1 MKESSE
7 KLNIE
12 IKSLRIKLEDEISK
26 NKKKD
31 ENLYNLT
38 KQLHQIQESYYD
50 FDEEIKGLNQ
60 EIKVL
65 RLENESILKEIDLL
79 LKNKKDLETFS
90 KEQSTEIE
98 RGIILIN
105 NYLKKK

>member
-12 IKSLRIKLEDEISK
+12 IKSLRIKLEDEIIK
-26 NKKKD
+26 NKKKE

-50 FDEEIKGLNQ
+50 FDEKIKGLNQ

>member
-12 IKSLRIKLEDEISK
+12 IKSLRIKLEDEIKK
-26 NKKKD
+26 NKKKEED
-31 ENLYNLT
+31 LYNLT
-38 KQLHQIQESYYD
+38 KQLHQIQESFSN

-60 EIKVL
+60 EMKVL

-90 KEQSTEIE
+90 KEQTAEIE

>member
-12 IKSLRIKLEDEISK
+12 IKSLRIKLEDEIKK
-26 NKKKD
+26 NKKKEED
-31 ENLYNLT
+31 LYNLT
-38 KQLHQIQESYYD
+38 KQLHQIQESFSN
-50 FDEEIKGLNQ
+50 FDEEIKDLNQ
-60 EIKVL
+60 EMKVL

-90 KEQSTEIE
+90 KEQTAEIE